1 MSTASVFTKLSE
13 EADWVI
19 LTPLSLCLH
28 WLESA
33 PLQRSSSYF
42 SGRGTWW
49 STWLKQPLVHRHSH
63 TDTVKQS
70 SSRAGSVNHAQAWG
84 GACGWAHARAGTTAF
99 QQHACS
105 LPNSSFTL
113 GPSTTPDSLDE
124 VIRNGEKKE
133 RKRSP
138 GSAWRRKNSDIVPGR
153 GERGWSVAPL
163 TPGAYSTHVYKSLD
177 LRKEKMSSH
186 PTTAF
191 CVQCLFIFFWVLN
204 VSTCFKRPINN
215 HF

>member
-19 LTPLSLCLH
+19 LTPLFLCLH

-63 TDTVKQS
+63 RDTAKQS

-84 GACGWAHARAGTTAF
+84 GARGWAHACAGTTAF

-124 VIRNGEKKE
+124 VIRNGEKKGG
-133 RKRSP
+133 KRSP

-163 TPGAYSTHVYKSLD
+163 TPGALFRSRLQK
-177 LRKEKMSSH
+177 LRLEEGKNEQSSH
-186 PTTAF
+186 HCLLRPTPF
-191 CVQCLFIFFWVLN
+191 YFFLGV
-204 VSTCFKRPINN
+204 KRFNM
-215 HF
+215 F